1 MRCPNC
7 ESNSLGPV
15 AAGGTYCW
23 NCLAAFPNYP
33 RTPDEVANRIYIDHG
48 IEDWFNWSMAMKDR
62 VIVCVHSYTD
72 TLPKEVN
79 GIPVVQR
86 VREHGV

>member
-7 ESNSLGPV
+7 NAEELGMD
-15 AAGGTYCW
+15 GTYCW
-23 NCLAAFPNYP
+23 NCFTAFPKDP
-33 RTPDEVANRIYIDHG
+33 RTPEEVANQIYCHHG
-48 IEDWFNWSMAMKDR
+48 VEEWFNWSMAMKDR

-86 VREHGV
+86 VREHGS